1 MMPSKQISMRLLP
14 GLVSV
19 TFRGLPPREIIALAE
34 RARLAGIEW
43 GGDIHVPHG
52 DLARAREVGAMTRE
66 AGLEV
71 AAYGSYYKVGESEA
85 AGLSFAR
92 VLETA
97 QALGAP
103 LIRVW
108 AGNRGSADANAAYRR
123 QVADEACRIAAESA
137 VAGVGVA
144 FEFHCGT
151 LTDTAE
157 SAEHLLAAT
166 ADAGLRGYW
175 QPPVGWPQAELLAS
189 LNRLKPH
196 LANLHV
202 YHWLDSGE
210 RRPLTEGASPWLA
223 YLRAAAPIA
232 GGGPRWA
239 MLEFVRDDSPA
250 QMLEDAAVLVRLI
263 SQVESAGGRAHRV
276 PDTRN

>member
-1 MMPSKQISMRLLP
+1 MTSRQTGARMLP

-19 TFRGLPPREIIALAE
+19 TFRGLPPQEIVALAAQ
-34 RARLAGIEW
+34 ARLAGIEW

-71 AAYGSYYKVGESEA
+71 AAYGSYYEVGESEA

-92 VLETA
+92 GLDTA
-97 QALGAP
+97 VALGAP

-108 AGNRGSADANAAYRR
+108 AGKCGSADTDTAYRR
-123 QVADEACRIAAESA
+123 RVVEESRRIAGEAASA
-137 VAGVGVA
+137 GIGVA

-151 LTDTAE
+151 LTD
-157 SAEHLLAAT
+157 SADSAAALMAAT
-166 ADAGLRGYW
+166 APAGMRCYW
-175 QPPVGWPQAELLAS
+175 QPPVGWTQSECLAA

-210 RRPLTEGASPWLA
+210 RRPLTEGAGPWLA

-232 GGGPRWA
+232 AGGPRWA
-239 MLEFVRDDSPA
+239 MLEFVRDDNPA
-250 QMLEDAAVLVRLI
+250 QMLEDAAVLVHLI
-263 SQVESAGGRAHRV
+263 SQVEAEG
-276 PDTRN
+276 DTP

>member
-1 MMPSKQISMRLLP
+1 MIAGDTIQP

-19 TFRGLPPREIIALAE
+19 TFRDLMPREIVALVRHAQ
-34 RARLAGIEW
+34 LAGIEW
-43 GGDIHVPHG
+43 GGDVHVPHG
-52 DLARAREVGAMTRE
+52 DLARAQEVGAMTRE

-71 AAYGSYYKVGESEA
+71 AAYGAYYEVGESEA

-97 QALGAP
+97 VVLDAP

-108 AGNRGSADANAAYRR
+108 AGERASAAADTAYRR
-123 QVADEACRIAAESA
+123 RVVEESRRIAGEAA
-137 VAGVGVA
+137 GAGVGVA
-144 FEFHCGT
+144 FEFHGGT

-157 SAEHLLAAT
+157 STEHLLAAT
-166 ADAGLRGYW
+166 ADAGLRCYW
-175 QPPVGWPQAELLAS
+175 QPPVGWTQPERLAS

-210 RRPLTEGASPWLA
+210 RRPLTEGAGPWLA
-223 YLRAAAPIA
+223 YLRAA
-232 GGGPRWA
+232 GGPRWA
-239 MLEFVRDDSPA
+239 LLEFVRDDSPA
-250 QMLEDAAVLVRLI
+250 RLVEDAAVLVHLI
-263 SQVESAGGRAHRV
+263 SHVESEGDA
-276 PDTRN
+276 P

>member
-1 MMPSKQISMRLLP
+1 MLP

-19 TFRGLPPREIIALAE
+19 TFRGLPLREIVALAAQ
-34 RARLAGIEW
+34 ARLAGIEW

-52 DLARAREVGAMTRE
+52 DLAGAREVARMTRE
-66 AGLEV
+66 AGLAV
-71 AAYGSYYKVGESEA
+71 AAYGSYYEVGESES

-92 VLETA
+92 VIETA
-97 QALGAP
+97 RVLGAP

-108 AGNRGSADANAAYRR
+108 AGKRGSADTDTAYRR
-123 QVADEACRIAAESA
+123 RVVDESRRIAGEA
-137 VAGVGVA
+137 AGAGIGVA

-151 LTDTAE
+151 LTDSTDSATA
-157 SAEHLLAAT
+157 LMAAT
-166 ADAGLRGYW
+166 APAGMRCYW
-175 QPPVGWPQAELLAS
+175 QPPLGWTQAERLAS

-210 RRPLTEGASPWLA
+210 RRPLTEGAGPWLA

-232 GGGPRWA
+232 AGGPRWA

-250 QMLEDAAVLVRLI
+250 RLSDDAAVLVRLI
-263 SQVESAGGRAHRV
+263 SQVESEGDA
-276 PDTRN
+276 P